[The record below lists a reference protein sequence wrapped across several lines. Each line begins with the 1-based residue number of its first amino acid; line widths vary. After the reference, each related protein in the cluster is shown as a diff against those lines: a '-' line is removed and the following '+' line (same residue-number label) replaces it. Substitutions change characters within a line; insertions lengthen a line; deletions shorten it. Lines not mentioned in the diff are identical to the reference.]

1 MKSARKSIVVLSV
14 VLAVVF
20 ALSSSA
26 LARGYG
32 KGGGGCWSGQG
43 PAGTQFGLRGV
54 MGLDLSDTQRDQA
67 IKIRENHQINRIK
80 AQGDLLKAHDAL
92 SKALQADTIDEKAV
106 RDAYKKV
113 SSLREDRI
121 VARAKMANEMKA
133 ILTPEQIKVLDERAA
148 AVSDWK
154 QSRRGSG
161 KPFAGRLSGECP
173 RW

>member
-1 MKSARKSIVVLSV
+1 MKSAQKSMVVMAV
-14 VLAVVF
+14 ILAVVF

-32 KGGGGCWSGQG
+32 KGGGGCWAGQG
-43 PAGTQFGLRGV
+43 PAGTQFGMRGV
-54 MGLDLSDTQRDQA
+54 MGLDLSDAQRDQA
-67 IKIRENHQINRIK
+67 IKIRETHQIDRIK
-80 AQGDLLKAHDAL
+80 TQGDFLKAHDAL
-92 SKALQADTIDEKAV
+92 SKALQGDTVDEKAV
-106 RDAYKKV
+106 RNAYKKV

-161 KPFAGRLSGECP
+161 KPSAGRLSGDCP

>member
-1 MKSARKSIVVLSV
+1 MKSAQKSIVVLSV
-14 VLAVVF
+14 ILAVVF

-32 KGGGGCWSGQG
+32 KGGGGYWAGQG

-67 IKIRENHQINRIK
+67 IKIMENHQIDRIK
-80 AQGDLLKAHDAL
+80 TQGDLLKAHDAL

-133 ILTPEQIKVLDERAA
+133 ILTPEQVKVLDERAA

-154 QSRRGSG
+154 QSRRGYG
-161 KPFAGRLSGECP
+161 KQFAGRVSGPCP